1 MKTRTK
7 LGALCLAGATALGC
21 WSDLDDYAG
30 ENVPLTANATTDW
43 RDEVIYQL
51 LVDRFADGDT
61 SNDVRIDR
69 GALGRYQGGDWQG
82 VIDHMGYLKELGVT
96 TLWIS
101 PVVRNVDTD
110 AGVDAY
116 HGYWAS
122 DLTRLNPH
130 FGDLATLRRMV
141 RVAHENGIKVILD
154 IVTNHMG
161 QMFYYDINNNG
172 RPDEFISG
180 SGQSVGSAIGPDGR
194 PNQNA
199 EAEFERRARQ
209 ELQYRN
215 PGESESPLTRH
226 TEYDPDYNV
235 RGAVQ
240 AFTSLGPAGDA
251 PVVFLN
257 MPDIFRVAPPGD
269 LLASQSI
276 LGRPEGY
283 HRRGR
288 IVTYDTTG
296 CAVDGTGCQP
306 GDQTLNGDF
315 PGGLKDVAT
324 EREDVRRAMVE
335 AYWRWVRMLDL
346 DGFRID
352 TLKHVDHGF
361 WQYFASNIRRLAAA
375 AGKRNF
381 FMFGEA
387 FDGNDSLVGSYT
399 GPNEMDSVFY
409 FPQKYRVFDNIFQ
422 CGDGNTSDV
431 EGLLSDRQRDF
442 SGTPQPGGVG
452 VAPRQLLVNF
462 MDNHDVSRFL
472 YGMNPTVM
480 NNIRVDTGRDC
491 SSGVVD
497 SRNPRDLE
505 RFRPRLHAA
514 LAYLLTEDGI
524 PCIYYGTEQDFHGGN
539 DPSNRERFWETN
551 FSTAARRANNSA
563 STFGWTQR
571 LIQTRLRYP
580 ALRRGAMSLRWTT
593 THTGAEQDAGI
604 VAFERV
610 DGQNYALVVIHAKD
624 GTAETSADR
633 TGGMPMMVSAA
644 PGTELVDVL
653 ADTNRAV
660 TVGSGGS
667 FVAPMGPWQASVFIP
682 RSQVRR

>member
-1 MKTRTK
+1 MKTRTM

-101 PVVRNVDTD
+101 PIVRNVDTD
-110 AGVDAY
+110 AGFDAY

-141 RVAHENGIKVILD
+141 RVAHDNGIKVILD

-172 RPDEFISG
+172 RPDEWVEG
-180 SGQSVGSAIGPDGR
+180 SGPDY
-194 PNQNA
+194 P
-199 EAEFERRARQ
+199 
-209 ELQYRN
+209 YRN
-215 PGESESPLTRH
+215 PGGVGSTLRRT
-226 TEYDPDYNV
+226 TEYDPDFNS
-235 RGAVQ
+235 RGPVQ
-240 AFTSLGPAGDA
+240 GFTSLGPAGDA

-257 MPDIFRVAPPGD
+257 MPDIFRVPPQGNI
-269 LLASQSI
+269 LASQSI

-288 IVTYDTTG
+288 ITAYDN
-296 CAVDGTGCQP
+296 VDSQP
-306 GDQTLNGDF
+306 GEQVLLGDF

-361 WQYFASNIRRLAAA
+361 WQYFGSNIRRLAAA

-387 FDGNDSLVGSYT
+387 FDGDDRLVGSYT

-422 CGDGNTSDV
+422 CGDGNTSDI
-431 EGLLSDRQRDF
+431 ENLYRDRMNDF
-442 SGTPQPGGVG
+442 SGTPQPMGVG
-452 VAPRQLLVNF
+452 VPPRQLLVNF

-472 YGMNPTVM
+472 YGLNPTVASD
-480 NNIRVDTGRDC
+480 ISRGGRDC

-497 SRNPRDLE
+497 SRNPRDIE

-539 DPSNRERFWETN
+539 DPSNRERLWETN
-551 FSTAARRANNSA
+551 FATAARRPNNSL

-593 THTGAEQDAGI
+593 AHTGAEQDAGI

-624 GTAETSADR
+624 GMAETSADR

>member
-1 MKTRTK
+1 M
-7 LGALCLAGATALGC
+7 LGTAALACAASLGC
-21 WSDLDDYAG
+21 WSDLDDVAG
-30 ENVPLTANATTDW
+30 ENIPLTANVQTDW

-51 LVDRFADGDT
+51 LVDRFEDGDT
-61 SNDVRIDR
+61 SNDLRIDR
-69 GALGRYQGGDWQG
+69 TSLGRYQGGDWQG
-82 VIDHMGYLKELGVT
+82 VINRMGYLKQLGVT

-101 PVVRNVDTD
+101 PIVRNVDTD
-110 AGVDAY
+110 AGFDAY

-122 DLTRLNPH
+122 DLTLLNPH

-161 QMFYYDINNNG
+161 QMFFYDVNNNG
-172 RPDEFISG
+172 RPDEFIEG
-180 SGQSVGSAIGPDGR
+180 SGPDY
-194 PNQNA
+194 P
-199 EAEFERRARQ
+199 
-209 ELQYRN
+209 YRN
-215 PGESESPLTRH
+215 PGGLGSTLRRV

-235 RGAVQ
+235 RGPVQ

-257 MPDIFRVAPPGD
+257 NPDIFRVPPRTD
-269 LLASQSI
+269 ILPSQSI
-276 LGRPEGY
+276 LARPEGY

-288 IVTYDTTG
+288 ITAYDN
-296 CAVDGTGCQP
+296 VDSQP
-306 GDQTLNGDF
+306 GEQVLLGDF

-361 WQYFASNIRRLAAA
+361 WQYFASNIRRLANA

-387 FDGNDSLVGSYT
+387 FDGDSRLVGSYT
-399 GPNEMDSVFY
+399 NPNEMDSVFY

-422 CGDGNTSDV
+422 CGDGNTSDL
-431 EGLLSDRQRDF
+431 EGLLRDRQNDY
-442 SGTPQPGGVG
+442 SGTPQPNGVG

-472 YGMNPTVM
+472 YGMNPTVASD
-480 NNIRVDTGRDC
+480 IARGGRAC
-491 SSGVVD
+491 SSPVVD
-497 SRNPRDLE
+497 IRNPADVE

-524 PCIYYGTEQDFHGGN
+524 PCVYYGTEQDFRGGN
-539 DPSNRERFWETN
+539 DPSNRERLWDTGFP
-551 FSTAARRANNSA
+551 TAERRANNTV
-563 STFGWTQR
+563 STFGWTRR
-571 LIQTRLRYP
+571 LIRLRQNYQ
-580 ALRRGAMSLRWTT
+580 ALRRGSMALRWTT
-593 THTGAEQDAGI
+593 THTGSEQDAGI
-604 VAFERV
+604 MAFERV
-610 DGQNYALVVIHAKD
+610 DGSNYALVVIHARD
-624 GTAETSADR
+624 GMAETSADR
-633 TGGMPMMVSAA
+633 AGGAPMMVTAA

-653 ADTNRAV
+653 AETPRSI
-660 TVGSGGS
+660 TVGSGGTA
-667 FVAPMGPWQASVFIP
+667 VIPMGPWQASVFVP
-682 RSQVRR
+682 RAQVRP